1 MYRISLYSMV
11 LLYLLSG
18 INHFI
23 HPEPYVKIM
32 PTWLPYH
39 DELVFISGVCEM
51 LLAIL
56 LLFPSTR
63 QIAAWG
69 IILLLIAV
77 FPANIQMTI
86 NYYREE
92 NPYAWVTVIRL
103 LLQPVLIFWSYR
115 FTRVIEHK
123 EKEYKS

>member
-1 MYRISLYSMV
+1 MF

-23 HPEPYVKIM
+23 HPEPYLKII
-32 PTWLPYH
+32 PAWLPH
-39 DELVFISGVCEM
+39 PDELVSISGVCEM

-56 LLFPSTR
+56 LLIPASR
-63 QIAAWG
+63 KIAAWG

-86 NYYREE
+86 NYYNEG
-92 NPYAWVTVIRL
+92 NPYSWVTVIRL
-103 LLQPVLIFWSYR
+103 LLQPVLIIWAYR
-115 FTRVIEHK
+115 FVK
-123 EKEYKS
+123 ERKIKREPGIMNSE